1 MERELTD
8 DEINKIC
15 MYMRVIDLMRKN
27 LDIINKD
34 VAMKKQYDIL
44 CKNVEKIMEL
54 LSAKQKN
61 HILEIHRLQL
71 IELAKRTKNK

>member
-44 CKNVEKIMEL
+44 CKNVEKIREL